1 MAPFYQILPLTL
13 PDINKGSICSLN
25 LEEKYIIA
33 GYVQKP
39 SLRIWNPNAGLC
51 VKTFKNGESKDVA
64 TLFNKTNEYIVS
76 SSSSVE
82 DLGKIH
88 LYKKGKKD
96 KDWVEECFYGANKAF
111 IFTDADRFVTA
122 GRGGRDYFSS
132 VVKSVSINDKY
143 IAGAFEDSSVK
154 LFKYNKQTG
163 TKCTSGFYKVLYPN
177 KYHDESLTPANI
189 ENIKAAQEQN
199 FKTEK
204 NITNELTSE
213 QKKEF
218 EAKLEADD
226 NTDIPENGKIRMGG
240 TAGIDEDG
248 RVTNRQHT
256 KDNRGFQKTPV
267 KIRFMNGTK
276 SNILLRAFQDTI
288 RTLDTSK
295 NKTVWKFGEAKKIG
309 TFKNKPDI
317 IQDIDDMDID
327 NNNNVAVIYN
337 NNTFTYKGVR
347 QFQNESC
354 VEVFIENT
362 KQNFKL
368 EFKNLLKC
376 CAIHDGTLVISGE
389 AVDGEENK
397 IYVIDIN
404 SKKIQQELHVPDK
417 DVINHID
424 INDKMIVCGGKS
436 GKIYMYSPHEF
447 GTCNIGWETLGNDGK
462 PKITTPK
469 AGYQLRLKLKF

>member
-204 NITNELTSE
+204 NILSIVELFDVYE
-213 QKKEF
+213 GDKLPKGKKSYGVSF
-218 EAKLEADD
+218 Y
-226 NTDIPENGKIRMGG
+226 
-240 TAGIDEDG
+240 
-248 RVTNRQHT
+248 
-256 KDNRGFQKTPV
+256 
-267 KIRFMNGTK
+267 
-276 SNILLRAFQDTI
+276 FQDPKK
-288 RTLDTSK
+288 TLTDK
-295 NKTVWKFGEAKKIG
+295 YVDKIMG
-309 TFKNKPDI
+309 KL
-317 IQDIDDMDID
+317 QQ
-327 NNNNVAVIYN
+327 
-337 NNTFTYKGVR
+337 
-347 QFQNESC
+347 QFES
-354 VEVFIENT
+354 
-362 KQNFKL
+362 Q
-368 EFKNLLKC
+368 
-376 CAIHDGTLVISGE
+376 
-389 AVDGEENK
+389 
-397 IYVIDIN
+397 
-404 SKKIQQELHVPDK
+404 
-417 DVINHID
+417 
-424 INDKMIVCGGKS
+424 
-436 GKIYMYSPHEF
+436 
-447 GTCNIGWETLGNDGK
+447 LG
-462 PKITTPK
+462 
-469 AGYQLRLKLKF
+469 AQLR